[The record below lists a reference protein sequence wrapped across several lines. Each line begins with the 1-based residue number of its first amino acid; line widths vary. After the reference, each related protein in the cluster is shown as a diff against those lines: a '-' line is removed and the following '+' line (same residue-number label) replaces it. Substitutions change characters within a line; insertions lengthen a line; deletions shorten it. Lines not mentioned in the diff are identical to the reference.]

1 MKETGTVDMI
11 GGSEYFAFEA
21 CEYMDSFLD
30 FNPTVA
36 VVLNI
41 ELDHVDYF
49 KSIGQIRDSFTAFMN
64 LTGEDGYAVI
74 NINDKDCIMAAEG
87 VKSRCVTFA
96 HENPA
101 ADYYSDNETLA
112 DGYPEFDVCHHGET
126 LAHVKLKV
134 PGEHSVSDALAA
146 FAACA
151 LSGID
156 PEIIAEGLSSYE
168 GIGRRMDKI
177 CVTKSGAVLYSD
189 YAHHPTE
196 IATTLSGV
204 DKICRGKLNVV
215 FQPHTFSRT
224 AELFDDFVR
233 AFAEC
238 GADEI
243 VLCDIYP
250 ARETNIYGVS
260 SAALAE
266 AIAKTGKKC
275 IAAESFDAA
284 AEYINSVSGTG
295 DVILVMGA
303 GDVIKVADAIEE
315 KFGE

>member
-1 MKETGTVDMI
+1 
-11 GGSEYFAFEA
+11 
-21 CEYMDSFLD
+21 
-30 FNPTVA
+30 
-36 VVLNI
+36 
-41 ELDHVDYF
+41 
-49 KSIGQIRDSFTAFMN
+49 
-64 LTGEDGYAVI
+64 
-74 NINDKDCIMAAEG
+74 
-87 VKSRCVTFA
+87 
-96 HENPA
+96 
-101 ADYYSDNETLA
+101 
-112 DGYPEFDVCHHGET
+112 
-126 LAHVKLKV
+126 
-134 PGEHSVSDALAA
+134 
-146 FAACA
+146 
-151 LSGID
+151 
-156 PEIIAEGLSSYE
+156 
-168 GIGRRMDKI
+168 MDKI

-196 IATTLSGV
+196 ITTTLSGV
-204 DKICRGKLNVV
+204 DKICRGRLNVV

-260 SAALAE
+260 SSGLAE
-266 AIAKTGKKC
+266 AIAKAGKKC

-303 GDVIKVADAIEE
+303 GYVIKVADAIEG